1 MLDHYVTIYHPSTLH
16 DQPAPDSVI
25 NESLDSVIQELS
37 IQYGGCTVSEAIG
50 GWYSTDLGKVIR
62 EKVYLCKSF
71 SESVPARAALIEL
84 CEKLKGTFQQEAIS
98 LEIDGILEFI

>member
-1 MLDHYVTIYHPSTLH
+1 MLNHYVTIYVPSTLH
-16 DQPAPDSVI
+16 DQPAPDSLVS
-25 NESLDSVIQELS
+25 ESLDSVIQELS
-37 IQYGGCTVSEAIG
+37 IAYGGCTVSEAIG

-84 CEKLKGTFQQEAIS
+84 CEKLKVNFQQEAVS
-98 LEIDGILEFI
+98 LEIDSILEFV